1 MSSNLDLMECNCFC
15 HLFVVC
21 RVVSMACPFGN
32 LLPILKFLLCTSF
45 FSFFSKNYTSMK
57 ATVTLFSRGL
67 SVLKA
72 PTSKKECSFSHNLQT
87 DTPRKGK
94 EDSGKNSSFSELF
107 LEL

>member
-1 MSSNLDLMECNCFC
+1 
-15 HLFVVC
+15 
-21 RVVSMACPFGN
+21 
-32 LLPILKFLLCTSF
+32 
-45 FSFFSKNYTSMK
+45 MK

-94 EDSGKNSSFSELF
+94 EDGGKNSSFSELF